1 MMSEEVRGIGKQIKI
16 GAKIPFELHLA
27 AKQIYSMQRTSIG
40 SRVEMLIR
48 ADLKRAMKREWFKEL
63 SEEDRAIF
71 KFLVENFDG
80 KRRKEEK

>member
-1 MMSEEVRGIGKQIKI
+1 MSEEVRGIGKQIKI

>member
-1 MMSEEVRGIGKQIKI
+1 
-16 GAKIPFELHLA
+16 
-27 AKQIYSMQRTSIG
+27 
-40 SRVEMLIR
+40 
-48 ADLKRAMKREWFKEL
+48 MKREWFKEL